1 MMDYSYDDIRT
12 YADFLY
18 KLSGKE
24 LALIASASGFLLS
37 QNLTPSQLN
46 SIGNFLEAVGQ
57 IMLCIGA
64 QEQLKSPNN
73 YNSK

>member
-46 SIGNFLEAVGQ
+46 SIGNF
-57 IMLCIGA
+57 
-64 QEQLKSPNN
+64 
-73 YNSK
+73 